1 MCTYWEA
8 KLVKVAEN
16 PQIVWNYTFLDE
28 HGKSAEEFRGAASFA
43 LTAWIGSNRGRSR
56 LGPRRSKGKFIVWQY
71 RNSHIISLSKKFL
84 TLPFEMNPD

>member
-16 PQIVWNYTFLDE
+16 PQIIWNYTFMDE
-28 HGKSAEEFRGAASFA
+28 HGKSAEEFRETASFA

-56 LGPRRSKGKFIVWQY
+56 LGPRQKKGKIHRLAV
-71 RNSHIISLSKKFL
+71 SKFAHRF
-84 TLPFEMNPD
+84 PFEEIFDPSL